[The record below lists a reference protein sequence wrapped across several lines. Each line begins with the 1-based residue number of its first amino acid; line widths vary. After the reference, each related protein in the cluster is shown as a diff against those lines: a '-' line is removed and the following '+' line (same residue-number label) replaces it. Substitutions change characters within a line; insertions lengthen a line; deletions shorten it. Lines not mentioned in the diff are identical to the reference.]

1 MNQMSLINMALLL
14 SVDTVRWYT
23 LEASSQMIYSYE
35 IKLWWWSIWKL
46 FGGQAI
52 RYMRGPKHEGQLLV
66 LENGESS
73 SL

>member
-1 MNQMSLINMALLL
+1 M
-14 SVDTVRWYT
+14 RWYT
-23 LEASSQMIYSYE
+23 LEASSRMTYSYE

-52 RYMRGPKHEGQLLV
+52 RYMQGLKQEGQLLA

-73 SL
+73 SLCLVE